1 MKDKWVIIT
10 VILIAILTCI
20 TVILLDK
27 NDVNDNISVNSID

>member
-10 VILIAILTCI
+10 VILIVILTCI